1 MSMEHI
7 FVQIACADCKSQF
20 FM

>member
-1 MSMEHI
+1 MSMGHI